1 MKFLTKK
8 CLLVQSNWNE
18 SILISILAP
27 CAPYWNPWH
36 NSRSMDDFI
45 LCIDNNSIYKI
56 WYLCFIFILEK
67 RKTIQRI
74 DIFSKY
80 LSYSIELPIFNL
92 QELSAVNLKRYPS
105 AFIRFWQQGLIYC
118 PTQEKWTN
126 PFVLT
131 KGFSFWQ
138 IHVLLKYNQTQ
149 SRSGPKE
156 IGIGVNMGITHS
168 PHRLF
173 LLKSVFFS
181 DFWPKKIPSN
191 RGVITC
197 SNV

>member
-1 MKFLTKK
+1 MHLTGIPVITLDLWMTSSYAWITTQSTKFGI
-8 CLLVQSNWNE
+8 CV
-18 SILISILAP
+18 SILIWRNVTPFSALTFSI
-27 CAPYWNPWH
+27 N
-36 NSRSMDDFI
+36 I
-45 LCIDNNSIYKI
+45 
-56 WYLCFIFILEK
+56 
-67 RKTIQRI
+67 
-74 DIFSKY
+74 

-92 QELSAVNLKRYPS
+92 QELTAVNLKIYPS
-105 AFIRFWQQGLIYC
+105 AFIRFWQQGLTYC

-131 KGFSFWQ
+131 KCFSFWQ
-138 IHVLLKYNQTQ
+138 ILLKYNQTQ

-168 PHRLF
+168 LHRLF
-173 LLKSVFFS
+173 LLKSVFFQI
-181 DFWPKKIPSN
+181 FLPKNIPSN